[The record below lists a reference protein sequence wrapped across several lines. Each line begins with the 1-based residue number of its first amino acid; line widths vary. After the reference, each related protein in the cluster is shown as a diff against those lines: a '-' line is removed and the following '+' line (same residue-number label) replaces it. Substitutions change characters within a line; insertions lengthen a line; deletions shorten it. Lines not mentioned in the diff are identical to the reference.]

1 MASKIKVDQIEG
13 STGSS
18 ITIPSGQTLTIAD
31 GLASSTITSGTLAD
45 ARIPDLNASKIT
57 AGTIASARLGSGT
70 ANSSTFLRGDGTFA
84 AAGGGKIGQVVQTV
98 KSDIFSTTNGV
109 SGTGFTAVTGLSV
122 QITPSAT
129 SSKVLVMPSYS
140 MSGTNRHY
148 SRLFINGSSSTF
160 IGDANGSN
168 SRVTSDYYQN
178 GVTGMIFQTYNFLH
192 SPNSTSQQTYAI
204 YICNNGSDGGQT
216 TYINRQQSSGGSS
229 AADDVAVSSIT
240 VMEVLA

>member
-1 MASKIKVDQIEG
+1 MSKIKVNEIEKISG
-13 STGSS
+13 SGITVPTGTSFTVTDG
-18 ITIPSGQTLTIAD
+18 IAATNLSGTIAD
-31 GLASSTITSGTLAD
+31 
-45 ARIPDLNASKIT
+45 
-57 AGTIASARLGSGT
+57 ARLPTVPVSKGGTGLTSLGSAGQ
-70 ANSSTFLRGDGTFA
+70 AIKVNSGGNALEFGA
-84 AAGGGKIGQVVQTV
+84 VAGGKIGQVVQTV

-168 SRVTSDYYQN
+168 TRVTSDYYQN

-216 TYINRQQSSGGSS
+216 TYINRQSSSSGSGS
-229 AADDVAVSSIT
+229 ADDVAVSSIT